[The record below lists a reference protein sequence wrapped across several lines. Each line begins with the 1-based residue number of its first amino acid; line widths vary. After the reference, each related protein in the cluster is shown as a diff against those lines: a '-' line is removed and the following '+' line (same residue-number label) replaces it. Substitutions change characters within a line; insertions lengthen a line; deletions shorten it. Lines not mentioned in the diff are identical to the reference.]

1 MSFRE
6 YWYSFDRPAQI
17 SQIYGTLLF
26 LGLITYFFIMYAVGL
41 VHIVELRVFNF
52 FIMLV
57 VEYYALQHYR
67 KTHKGR
73 MNYFRALTIGTA
85 IATIGTATF
94 AVFLVIYLKI
104 DQNLMQS
111 IIENEP
117 MGRYLNEYIAAAV
130 IMAEGIFSGFGI
142 IYLLTNVMPSDEA
155 TEPTG

>member
-1 MSFRE
+1 
-6 YWYSFDRPAQI
+6 
-17 SQIYGTLLF
+17 
-26 LGLITYFFIMYAVGL
+26 
-41 VHIVELRVFNF
+41 
-52 FIMLV
+52 
-57 VEYYALQHYR
+57 
-67 KTHKGR
+67 